1 MMVMKEIKAMMAL
14 LEENGV
20 RVCGTASEFYGSKT
34 ENEGIWVAADY
45 TPELFDYWS
54 EEWGNMF
61 GVEPKLNGIVEDNG
75 WYFEWYDPGTMMV
88 WKNF

>member
-1 MMVMKEIKAMMAL
+1 MKEIKAMMAL

-20 RVCGTASEFYGSKT
+20 RVCGTAAVFQSSKV

-45 TPELFDYWS
+45 TPELFDYWNS
-54 EEWGNMF
+54 KVPF
-61 GVEPKLNGIVEDNG
+61 GINEKLNKLVEDSG

>member
-1 MMVMKEIKAMMAL
+1 MVMKEIKAMMAL

-20 RVCGTASEFYGSKT
+20 HVSGTASQFYSSKVQ
-34 ENEGIWVAADY
+34 NEGIWVAADH
-45 TPELFDYWS
+45 TPELFDYWNS
-54 EEWGNMF
+54 KVPF
-61 GVEPKLNGIVEDNG
+61 GINEKLNKLVEDND

>member
-1 MMVMKEIKAMMAL
+1 MKKIKEVMTL

-20 RVCGTASEFYGSKT
+20 RVCGTAADFYSSKT

-45 TPELFDYWS
+45 TPELFDYWNS
-54 EEWGNMF
+54 KVPF
-61 GVEPKLNGIVEDNG
+61 GINEKLNKLVEDSG

>member
-1 MMVMKEIKAMMAL
+1 MKKIKEVMTL

-20 RVCGTASEFYGSKT
+20 RVCGTAADFYSSKV

-45 TPELFDYWS
+45 TPELFDYWNS
-54 EEWGNMF
+54 KVPF
-61 GVEPKLNGIVEDNG
+61 GINEKLNKLVEDSG

>member
-1 MMVMKEIKAMMAL
+1 
-14 LEENGV
+14 
-20 RVCGTASEFYGSKT
+20 
-34 ENEGIWVAADY
+34 
-45 TPELFDYWS
+45 
-54 EEWGNMF
+54 MF

>member
-1 MMVMKEIKAMMAL
+1 MKKMKTMMTL

-20 RVCGTASEFYGSKT
+20 RVCGTAADFYSSKV

-45 TPELFDYWS
+45 TPELFDYWNS
-54 EEWGNMF
+54 KVPF
-61 GVEPKLNGIVEDNG
+61 GINEKLNKLVEDSG

-88 WKNF
+88 WKNH

>member
-1 MMVMKEIKAMMAL
+1 MKKIKAMMAL

-20 RVCGTASEFYGSKT
+20 RVCGTAADFYSSKV

-45 TPELFDYWS
+45 TPELFDYWNS
-54 EEWGNMF
+54 KVPF
-61 GVEPKLNGIVEDNG
+61 GINEKLNKLIEDSG